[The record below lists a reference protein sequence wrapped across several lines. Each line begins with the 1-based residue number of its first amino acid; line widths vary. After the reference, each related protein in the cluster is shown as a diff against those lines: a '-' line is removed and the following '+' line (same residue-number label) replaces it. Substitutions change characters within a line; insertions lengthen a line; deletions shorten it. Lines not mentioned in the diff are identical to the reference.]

1 MGRLV
6 YIRNKKT
13 KPFNPKT
20 GEGER
25 GTWPEKKRIEA
36 LTTFLATG
44 SQAHTAAITGIPE
57 PTIATWRK
65 QEWWAERMKDIKDG
79 ETIALDK
86 RLSKV
91 MDKALDA
98 VLDRVENGEYMYD
111 PRTGDIVRVPAK
123 LRDVQKVAGDMI
135 DKKQLL
141 AKIAAGKE
149 ESKKQITAD
158 HLVLLAK
165 EFAKF
170 ANGGKAPSEAMD
182 VSSVIEGDHTEIFE
196 QLGVETTE
204 NGDQT

>member
-6 YIRNKKT
+6 YIRNRKT
-13 KPFNPKT
+13 KPYDPKT
-20 GEGER
+20 GTGER

-65 QEWWAERMKDIKDG
+65 QEWWAERTKEIKDS
-79 ETIALDK
+79 ENLVLDK
-86 RLSKV
+86 KLAKV

-111 PRTGDIVRVPAK
+111 PRTGDIKRVPAK

-135 DKKQLL
+135 DKRQLMEKV
-141 AKIAAGKE
+141 ARGKE
-149 ESKKQITAD
+149 EAKKQITAD

-170 ANGGKAPSEAMD
+170 ANGGKEPSEAMD
-182 VSSVIEGDHTEIFE
+182 VSSVIEGDHTEIFD

-204 NGDQT
+204 K